1 MVATLL
7 EGKKVARK
15 VEHEV
20 SIEVEDLKHMGK
32 TPHLKVILVGDNP
45 ASQIYVANKEKA
57 CRRVGIESAT
67 IRLPGSTTQSQLLSL
82 IDDLNRDSATDG
94 ILVQLPLPPQISVEA
109 ILSRIDPRKDV
120 DGFTPENMGRLTLG
134 YPFTVPCTPA
144 GILELLS
151 YYAIDPE
158 GMNVVIVGRSNIV
171 GKPLA
176 VLLMQKARGRNCTV
190 TVCHSATRDISL
202 YTRSADMVVV
212 ASGKPGFLQAD
223 MVREGSIIIDVG
235 VNRVTDQSH
244 PKGYRIVGDANFEE
258 LKSVVS
264 YITPVPGGVGPLT
277 VAMLLRNT
285 VKVARH
291 GISAK

>member
-94 ILVQLPLPPQISVEA
+94 ILVQLPLPPQISAEA
-109 ILSRIDPRKDV
+109 VLSRIDPRKDV

-212 ASGKPGFLQAD
+212 AIGKPGFLQAD

-264 YITPVPGGVGPLT
+264 FITPVPGGVGPLT